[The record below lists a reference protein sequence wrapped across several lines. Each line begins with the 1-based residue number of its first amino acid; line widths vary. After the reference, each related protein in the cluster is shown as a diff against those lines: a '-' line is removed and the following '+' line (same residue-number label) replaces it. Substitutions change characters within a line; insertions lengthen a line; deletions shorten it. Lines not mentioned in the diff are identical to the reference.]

1 MEDCTPRNTYRYGWW
16 LLLFWLM
23 FPALATWTSF
33 TLQWWPQVLY
43 PLSKVVLIVAPLVFW
58 WCKGGSISRLGARAG
73 IFKTRGVVGLASG
86 VVFGGII
93 YCAWLF
99 AFQGQLDGGN
109 IKTKLTAL
117 KLLEHYWSVAIF
129 IALANSLLEEWY
141 WRGFVYDQLVQSN
154 LSSYAIVGVGGVGF
168 GLHHYFTLIV
178 YFPLSITLFF
188 TFVTMVA
195 GSSWSLMRIK
205 GVSLIDC
212 YISHIVAD
220 FALLWIGWQLLGGTN
235 GF

>member
-1 MEDCTPRNTYRYGWW
+1 MLGDRTKGDSSTWM
-16 LLLFWLM
+16 LVFWLF
-23 FPALATWTSF
+23 FPALATWSSF

-43 PLSKVVLIVAPLVFW
+43 PLAKVVLVVAPLYFW
-58 WCKGGSISRLGARAG
+58 CRNGWSWANIFKRAG
-73 IFKTRGVVGLASG
+73 VVRSNGLVGVVSG
-86 VVFGGII
+86 AVFGAII
-93 YCAWLF
+93 WGSWQLC
-99 AFQGQLDGGN
+99 FQGQLDGGN
-109 IKTKLTAL
+109 IAVKLTSL
-117 KLLEHYWSVAIF
+117 NLIEHYWSVAIF
-129 IALANSLLEEWY
+129 IAMANSLLEEWY
-141 WRGFVYDQLVQSN
+141 WRGFVFDQLIQHDFSR
-154 LSSYAIVGVGGVGF
+154 LAITLLGGVGF

-188 TFVTMVA
+188 TFVTMLA
-195 GSSWSLMRIK
+195 GGAWTVMRLK